1 MIDASQMREVITDT
15 LNALG
20 SKYADPKAIELVYN
34 TGLVESKYVYIK
46 QIKGPAVGHFQ
57 IEPWVG
63 VSTCNDYLKFRES
76 LMKKV
81 AEVCYLDWSY
91 FINPNEDDWR
101 KILMTNLTAQ
111 IIFCRLHYWRV
122 PKSLPRTLEEQ
133 ATYWKRYYNTAKG
146 AGTPQHF
153 AEIVSKYG

>member
-20 SKYADPKAIELVYN
+20 SKYADPKAIDLVYN

-63 VSTCNDYLKFRES
+63 VSTCNDYLKFREP

-81 AEVCYLDWSY
+81 AEVCYLDSDM
-91 FINPNEDDWR
+91 IIMSLILALIHNTKVPDVTILPN
-101 KILMTNLTAQ
+101 
-111 IIFCRLHYWRV
+111 
-122 PKSLPRTLEEQ
+122 
-133 ATYWKRYYNTAKG
+133 
-146 AGTPQHF
+146 
-153 AEIVSKYG
+153 SKDEMAIA

>member
-1 MIDASQMREVITDT
+1 MIDSSQMKGIISDVI
-15 LNALG
+15 NKLG
-20 SKYADPKAIELVYN
+20 KKYADPKALELVYN
-34 TGLVESKYVYIK
+34 TGLVESKYVYLK
-46 QIKGPAVGHFQ
+46 QIKGPAVGCWQ

-63 VSTCNDYLKFRES
+63 VSICNDFLKFRES

-81 AEVCYLDWSY
+81 ADSCMLDWKY
-91 FINPNEDDWR
+91 FIEPSEDDWR
-101 KILMTNLTAQ
+101 YILTTNLAAQ

-122 PKSLPRTLEEQ
+122 PKPLPRTLEEQ
-133 ATYWKRYYNTAKG
+133 AIQWKQYYNTAKG